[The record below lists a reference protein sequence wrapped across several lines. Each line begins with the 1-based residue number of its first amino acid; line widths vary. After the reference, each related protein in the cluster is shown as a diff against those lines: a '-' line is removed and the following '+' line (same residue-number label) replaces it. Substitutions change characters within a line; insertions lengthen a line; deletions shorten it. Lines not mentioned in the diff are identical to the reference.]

1 MTLIVEDGTGVTN
14 ANTFNTVEVCSAH
27 AVLIFGASLS
37 GSTSQ
42 KESALVRAFIYMRA
56 LDWKADA
63 DGVSLWPT
71 FGGTIPEQVKEAQ
84 SVLARA
90 EFRNVAALS
99 PDVTVSGKKVL
110 TQVEGIGWTP
120 QSAPNTVEAARP
132 IVTMAMDL
140 LRPWLARDPARNG
153 SRTGFIERA

>member
-37 GSTSQ
+37 GITAD
-42 KESALVRAFIYMRA
+42 KESALVRAFIFMRA
-56 LDWKADA
+56 LDWKTDA

-90 EFRNVAALS
+90 EFKNAGALS
-99 PDVTVSGKKVL
+99 PDVTINGKKVM

-132 IVTMAMDL
+132 VVTMAMDL
-140 LRPWLARDPARNG
+140 LRPYLAVDLARSGAR
-153 SRTGFIERA
+153 TAFLDRA